1 MKMIIGDLA
10 VDALD
15 KSTITITNPS
25 TGQPIDTVPDAGPD
39 DVALAVA
46 KAKAGQK
53 DWAQVPV
60 HQRAAILRR
69 FLGLVDEQREAL
81 ARSLSAETGKPIREA
96 RAEIGNIFIGFEAFI
111 EKAKH
116 LYGDVIPN
124 GSEPGQEKT
133 LQLTLRE
140 PIGVVA
146 CIIPFNF
153 PCDLFD
159 QKVAPALMAGNAAI
173 VKPPHQNPLTLIRLT
188 ELMIEAGVR
197 GGAIQVLTG
206 QGAKAGA
213 ALTAHP
219 DVHKISFTGSTAV
232 GIETAKNAA
241 SHLAHLSLELGGNDA
256 FIVHE
261 DADLDLAVEEM
272 IWGRMYNGGQVCCAS
287 KRFLVHNRVRT
298 AFVDKAAARMRTLKV
313 GDPSKEDTQIAC
325 LVTEQ
330 AARQVEAQVA
340 LTLEQGGHLVLGG
353 QRNGAFYAPTLID
366 SIPKTADVARDLE
379 IFGPVVSVIGFDTLD
394 EAIEI
399 ANASKFGLAGCIF
412 SADMKTAMKTAA
424 ALECGSVVINGASFY
439 RSFEMPFGGYKYS
452 GLGTEGVLSTFAEVT
467 RLKTVVL
474 KNVLA

>member
-15 KSTITITNPS
+15 KSTITITNPA
-25 TGQPIDTVPDAGPD
+25 TGEPIDTVPDAGPD

-53 DWAQVPV
+53 DWAQMPV
-60 HQRAAILRR
+60 HQRATILRR

-81 ARSLSAETGKPIREA
+81 ARNLSAETGKPIREA

-298 AFVDKAAARMRTLKV
+298 AFVDKAAARMKTLKV
-313 GDPSKEDTQIAC
+313 GAPDKEDTQIAC

-340 LTLEQGGHLVLGG
+340 LTLEQGGRLVLGG

-366 SIPKTADVARDLE
+366 AIPKTADVARDLE
-379 IFGPVVSVIGFDTLD
+379 IFGPVVSVIGFDTLE

>member
-15 KSTITITNPS
+15 KSTITITNPA
-25 TGQPIDTVPDAGPD
+25 TGEPIDTVPDAGPD

-53 DWAQVPV
+53 DWAQMPV
-60 HQRAAILRR
+60 HQRATILRR

-81 ARSLSAETGKPIREA
+81 ARNLSAETGKPIREA

-340 LTLEQGGHLVLGG
+340 LTLEQGGRLVLGG

-366 SIPKTADVARDLE
+366 AIPKTADVARDLE

>member
-1 MKMIIGDLA
+1 MKMIIGDRP

-15 KSTITITNPS
+15 RTTLTITNPA
-25 TGQPIDTVPDAGPD
+25 TGEAIDTVPDAGPD

-53 DWAQVPV
+53 DWAQMPV
-60 HQRAAILRR
+60 HQRATILRR

-81 ARSLSAETGKPIREA
+81 ARNLSAETGKPIREA

-159 QKVAPALMAGNAAI
+159 QKVAPTLMAGNAAI
-173 VKPPHQNPLTLIRLT
+173 VKPPHQNPLTLIKLT

-197 GGAIQVLTG
+197 GGAIQVITG

-213 ALTAHP
+213 ALTSHP

-340 LTLEQGGHLVLGG
+340 LTLEQGGRLVLGG

-366 SIPKTADVARDLE
+366 AIPKTADVARDLE
-379 IFGPVVSVIGFDTLD
+379 IFGPVVSVIGFDTLE

>member
-15 KSTITITNPS
+15 KSTITITNPA

-340 LTLEQGGHLVLGG
+340 LTLEQGGRLVLGG

-366 SIPKTADVARDLE
+366 AIPKTADVARDLE
-379 IFGPVVSVIGFDTLD
+379 IFGPVVSVIGFDTLE

>member
-15 KSTITITNPS
+15 KSTITITNPA
-25 TGQPIDTVPDAGPD
+25 TGEPIDTVPDAGPD

-53 DWAQVPV
+53 DWAQMPV
-60 HQRAAILRR
+60 HQRATILRR

-81 ARSLSAETGKPIREA
+81 ARNLSAETGKPIREA

-340 LTLEQGGHLVLGG
+340 LTLEQGGRLVLGG

-366 SIPKTADVARDLE
+366 AIPKTADVARDLE
-379 IFGPVVSVIGFDTLD
+379 IFGPVVSVIGFDTLE

>member
-53 DWAQVPV
+53 DWAQMPV
-60 HQRAAILRR
+60 HQRATILRR

-81 ARSLSAETGKPIREA
+81 ARNLSAETGKPIREA

-340 LTLEQGGHLVLGG
+340 LTLEQGGRLVLGG

-366 SIPKTADVARDLE
+366 AIPKTADVARDLE
-379 IFGPVVSVIGFDTLD
+379 IFGPVVSVIGFDTLE

>member
-1 MKMIIGDLA
+1 MKMIIGDLV

-15 KSTITITNPS
+15 KSTITITNPA
-25 TGQPIDTVPDAGPD
+25 TGEPIDTVPDAGPD

-287 KRFLVHNRVRT
+287 KRFLVHNRVRA

-340 LTLEQGGHLVLGG
+340 LTLEQGGRLVLGG

-366 SIPKTADVARDLE
+366 AIPKTADVARDLE
-379 IFGPVVSVIGFDTLD
+379 IFGPVVSVIGFDTLE

-399 ANASKFGLAGCIF
+399 ANDTEYGLGAGVW
-412 SADMKTAMKTAA
+412 SRDMNTAYRAGRAVQAGRVWTNCYHQYPAHAA
-424 ALECGSVVINGASFY
+424 
-439 RSFEMPFGGYKYS
+439 FGGYKYS

>member
-15 KSTITITNPS
+15 KSTITITNPA
-25 TGQPIDTVPDAGPD
+25 TGEPIDTVPDAGPD

-53 DWAQVPV
+53 DWAQMPV
-60 HQRAAILRR
+60 HQRATILRR

-81 ARSLSAETGKPIREA
+81 ARNLSAETGKPIREA

-287 KRFLVHNRVRT
+287 KRFLVHNRVRA

-340 LTLEQGGHLVLGG
+340 LTLEQGGRLVLGG

-366 SIPKTADVARDLE
+366 AIPKTADVARDLE
-379 IFGPVVSVIGFDTLD
+379 IFGPVVSVIGFDTLE